1 MKKYCLDT
9 SGFSN
14 PIQGIPEDIYVSLWT
29 QIRDRVKAGYFAAT
43 TEVYEELTHIPGE
56 IGQCLK
62 DHEAQVKLEVGSG
75 DWDYT
80 SYLVHFDALHAKYEP
95 FINGTG
101 GSKLSLSMA
110 DFSIVMLGKALALP
124 VISMEIACAN
134 NPTTKSCKI
143 PDVCNAENVAHMT
156 FNDLLRAEGI
166 TI

>member
-14 PIQGIPEDIYVSLWT
+14 PIQGMPEDIYVSLWT
-29 QIRDRVKAGYFAAT
+29 QVCDRVKAGYFAAT
-43 TEVYEELTHIPGE
+43 AEVYEELILLPGDV
-56 IGQCLK
+56 GQCLK
-62 DHEAQVKLEVGSG
+62 DHEAEVKLEVGIEN
-75 DWDYT
+75 WDFQ
-80 SYLVHFDALHAKYEP
+80 SYLAHFDALHPKYEP

-101 GSKLSLSMA
+101 GSKMSLSIP

-124 VISMEIACAN
+124 VISMEFPCAQ
-134 NPTTKSCKI
+134 NPNTRSRKI
-143 PDVCNAENVAHMT
+143 PDVCNAEKVAHMT